1 MRIFSGLFILLC
13 LAASAEP
20 ARGDGFSI
28 QAGLNYARVDTVA
41 LGGHNLEL
49 DPPPTLRDTFSGAS
63 FRVGVAYA
71 LTDWASVELGYAQFA
86 SVDKYT
92 AHFVEFACIPELC
105 EGVEGSIVDNIDQS
119 GHVQWAALI
128 ASRPYQRLN
137 LFGKVGVGRTFIE
150 SVQASNRTNRIEER
164 ETQLLLGVGLA
175 WPLSD
180 RLGVRLEFERI
191 GSTAIQ
197 AGASLAFAF

>member
-1 MRIFSGLFILLC
+1 MRIFSGLFILLF
-13 LAASAEP
+13 LAASAQP

-49 DPPPTLRDTFSGAS
+49 DPPPTLGDTFSGAS

-71 LTDWASVELGYAQFA
+71 FTDWASVELGYAQFA

-92 AHFVEFACIPELC
+92 AHFLQFVCLPGAC
-105 EGVEGSIVDNIDQS
+105 EGNEGWIVDNVEQS

-128 ASRPYQRLN
+128 ASRPYQRIN
-137 LFGKVGVGRTFIE
+137 FFGKVGVGRTSIE

-164 ETQLLLGVGLA
+164 KTQLLLGVGMA